1 MKAPIKGLA
10 LVATA
15 ICMCAEPAMA
25 AQHMVPTK
33 IIWIRS
39 PGGDVTRRKLVYI
52 GVDGPGS
59 ATTIVGDPTTGGA
72 KLRVHL
78 DSGGDQCFDLPAGGW
93 QPLGTVGFK
102 YRAPAGPGAVVAALV
117 KKTEFA
123 GTVIVKAKAVGRTGP
138 ITVLPA
144 PGTTSFA
151 TNLGIGGGDQYCS
164 GGATPPGS
172 PDTDKLYRARRV
184 PAPTT
189 CSATAC
195 P

>member
-1 MKAPIKGLA
+1 MKAPIRGLA
-10 LVATA
+10 LVATV
-15 ICMCAEPAMA
+15 IGMCVEPAMA
-25 AQHMVPTK
+25 AQHMMPTK
-33 IIWIRS
+33 IISIRS
-39 PGGDVTRRKLVYI
+39 PGGDVTRRKLVYV

-59 ATTIVGDPTTGGA
+59 TTVVVGNPATGGA

-78 DSGGDQCFDLPAGGW
+78 ASGGDQCFDLPASGW

-102 YRAPAGPGAVVAALV
+102 YRAPAGPGAVVAALL
-117 KKTEFA
+117 KKTAFA
-123 GTVIVKAKAVGRTGP
+123 GTFIVKAKAVGRTGS
-138 ITVLPA
+138 ISVLPA

-151 TNLGIGGGDQYCS
+151 TNFSIGGGDQYCS

-172 PDTDKLYRARRV
+172 PDTDKLYKAKRV